1 MGPDRSTIKKEA
13 KMSHRL
19 QGLYAITDEILTP
32 DTTVVEQVEKAIT
45 AGANIV
51 QYRNKSADDD
61 QVEDICRKLLALCQK
76 YNVPFIIDDRPHL
89 AHKIKADGLHIG
101 KNDGPLSEA
110 RKIFPNGIIG
120 VSCYGSIRKAKEAQ
134 KEGADYVA
142 FGSFF
147 PSPTKPKSGI
157 ISMNVINKAKEALDI
172 PVCVIG
178 GINSSN
184 IHEIAAHKPDMISVV
199 NDIFNGDI
207 KRNITHLKQGMN
219 I

>member
-1 MGPDRSTIKKEA
+1 
-13 KMSHRL
+13 MSHRL
-19 QGLYAITDEILTP
+19 QGLYAITDEVLTP
-32 DTTVVEQVEKAIT
+32 DTTVVAQVEKALQ

-51 QYRNKSADDD
+51 QYRNKNADDA
-61 QVEDICRKLLALCQK
+61 QIEAVCRELLSLCQE
-76 YNVPFIIDDRPHL
+76 YDVPFIIDDRPHL

-110 RKIFPNGIIG
+110 RAIFPHGIIG

-134 KEGADYVA
+134 EEGADYVA

-157 ISMNVINKAKEALDI
+157 ISMSVIQKAKEALDI